1 MAEEEEEKTE
11 EPTAKR
17 ISDAKEEGNV
27 PKSAEVPGV
36 VILTAASVYLL
47 FFSGNIWQELK
58 KTFIYIYSFIGHE
71 IDSKVYYTISHTVIF
86 DLLYILI
93 PFFLLVIIL
102 AVVSNVAQFGFI
114 AVAIKLK
121 FEKIDP
127 INGIKNIFSLKK
139 LLEALKLTLK
149 LSVIFLIMI
158 VLFVLTWDDIIAM
171 LDMEFPSS
179 VNVMLTL
186 TSYFIVAILLVIII
200 FAIIDFFFTRYYY
213 FKSLRM
219 TKQEVKDE
227 FKQME
232 GDPQVK
238 GRIRKIQREM
248 AMQRMMKNVESADVV
263 ITNPTHYA
271 VALKY
276 DKNKQNAPI
285 MVAKGVDYLALKI
298 KQIAKEFDIT
308 IIENPPLARALYEQ
322 VEVDEEIPEEFYK
335 AVAEIFRYIYEL
347 NNK

>member
-1 MAEEEEEKTE
+1 MAEEEEKTE
-11 EPTAKR
+11 QPTAKR
-17 ISDAKEEGNV
+17 LSDAKNEGNV

-36 VILTAASVYLL
+36 VILTAASIYLL
-47 FFSGNIWQELK
+47 FFSDNIWIELK
-58 KTFIYIYSFIGHE
+58 KTFVYIYSFIGSE
-71 IDSKVYYTISHTVIF
+71 IDSKVYYTIFHTVIF

-102 AVVSNVAQFGFI
+102 AVISNVAQFGFI

-121 FEKIDP
+121 FERIDP

-139 LLEALKLTLK
+139 LLEAFKLTLK
-149 LSVIFLIMI
+149 LGVIFLIMV
-158 VLFVLTWDDIIAM
+158 VLFILTWKDIIAM
-171 LDMEFPSS
+171 MDMEFPAS

-186 TSYFIVAILLVIII
+186 TSYYIAAIILVIII

-238 GRIRKIQREM
+238 ARIRKIQREM
-248 AMQRMMKNVESADVV
+248 ATQRMMKNVESADVV

-276 DKNKQNAPI
+276 EAKKHSAPVV
-285 MVAKGVDYLALKI
+285 VAKGVDYIALKI
-298 KQIAKEFDIT
+298 KEIAKEFNIT
-308 IIENPPLARALYEQ
+308 IVENPPLARALYEQ
-322 VEVDEEIPEEFYK
+322 VEIDEEIPEEFYK
-335 AVAEIFRYIYEL
+335 AVVEIFNYIYQL